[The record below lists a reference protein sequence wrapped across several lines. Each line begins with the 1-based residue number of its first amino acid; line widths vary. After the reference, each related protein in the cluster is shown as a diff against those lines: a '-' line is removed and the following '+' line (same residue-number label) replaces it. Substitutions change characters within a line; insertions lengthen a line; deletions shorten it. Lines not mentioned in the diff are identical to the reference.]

1 MHSARADRGPRAF
14 DRIVKRGVDF
24 TLATIGLVV
33 LSPAW
38 AVLAVAI
45 KLEDGGP
52 VFFTQERWG
61 RGRRRIVVRKFR
73 SMAVHAADRAVQAAT
88 DDARITRVGRVM
100 RATALDES
108 PQLLSIWKGDM
119 SFVGPRALPINE
131 VQAAEHEG
139 AIPDEMIP
147 GFTERLMVK
156 PGLTGIAQVYAARD
170 VGRRHKF
177 RYDRFY
183 IGRQC
188 LRLDL
193 YLILLS
199 VWISVRGKWESRGTR
214 RRRQSS
220 R

>member
-1 MHSARADRGPRAF
+1 MNDYPL
-14 DRIVKRGVDF
+14 KR
-24 TLATIGLVV
+24 TLDWLVASIGLV
-33 LSPAW
+33 LSAPLW
-38 AVLAVAI
+38 LVIPLAI
-45 KLEDGGP
+45 KLDDGGP
-52 VFFTQERWG
+52 VFFPQVRWG
-61 RGRRRIVVRKFR
+61 REGNHIRVLKFR
-73 SMAVHAADRAVQAAT
+73 TMIPNANAPGVTVQAARS
-88 DDARITRVGRVM
+88 DSRITRIGRIL
-100 RATALDES
+100 RATALDEL
-108 PQLLSIWKGDM
+108 PQVLSIWKGDM